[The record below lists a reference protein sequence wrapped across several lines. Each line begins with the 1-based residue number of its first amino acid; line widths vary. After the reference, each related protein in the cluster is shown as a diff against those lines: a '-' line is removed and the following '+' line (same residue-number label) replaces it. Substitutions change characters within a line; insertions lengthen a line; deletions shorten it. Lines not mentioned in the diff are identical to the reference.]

1 MKFVDEAIISV
12 KAGDG
17 GNGVVSFR
25 REKYIPRGG
34 PDGGDGGKG
43 GDVIMQATTNLNTL
57 IDFRVNNQFKAEF
70 GQAGRSKNRSGQSGD
85 DLIIFVPCG
94 TKIENIE
101 TGEVIGDL
109 SNDGDQCLVAKAGY
123 GGKGNT
129 RFKTSRNRAPRK
141 ATSGTNGEQRKLHL
155 ELNLLADVGLLG
167 YPNAGKSTFI
177 RSVSSAKPKI
187 ADYPFTTLN
196 PNLGMVRVDYD
207 NSFVIADIPGIIEG
221 ASDGMGLGIE
231 FLKHLSRTS
240 ILLHI
245 VDLFEP
251 AEVDEITLSIK
262 ALTSE
267 LRKFEESLYEKER
280 WLIFNKID
288 LLEEPQLKIDEI
300 LSDLDWQGPVF
311 SISAETSTGTEKLKN
326 ELMRRLNE
334 LNLSENN

>member
-1 MKFVDEAIISV
+1 
-12 KAGDG
+12 
-17 GNGVVSFR
+17 
-25 REKYIPRGG
+25 
-34 PDGGDGGKG
+34 
-43 GDVIMQATTNLNTL
+43 
-57 IDFRVNNQFKAEF
+57 
-70 GQAGRSKNRSGQSGD
+70 
-85 DLIIFVPCG
+85 
-94 TKIENIE
+94 
-101 TGEVIGDL
+101 
-109 SNDGDQCLVAKAGY
+109 
-123 GGKGNT
+123 
-129 RFKTSRNRAPRK
+129 
-141 ATSGTNGEQRKLHL
+141 
-155 ELNLLADVGLLG
+155 
-167 YPNAGKSTFI
+167 
-177 RSVSSAKPKI
+177 
-187 ADYPFTTLN
+187 
-196 PNLGMVRVDYD
+196 MVRVDYE

-334 LNLSENN
+334 LNLSKNN

>member
-1 MKFVDEAIISV
+1 
-12 KAGDG
+12 
-17 GNGVVSFR
+17 
-25 REKYIPRGG
+25 
-34 PDGGDGGKG
+34 
-43 GDVIMQATTNLNTL
+43 
-57 IDFRVNNQFKAEF
+57 
-70 GQAGRSKNRSGQSGD
+70 
-85 DLIIFVPCG
+85 
-94 TKIENIE
+94 
-101 TGEVIGDL
+101 
-109 SNDGDQCLVAKAGY
+109 
-123 GGKGNT
+123 
-129 RFKTSRNRAPRK
+129 
-141 ATSGTNGEQRKLHL
+141 
-155 ELNLLADVGLLG
+155 LLADVGLLG

-177 RSVSSAKPKI
+177 RSVSSAKPKV

-221 ASDGMGLGIE
+221 ASDGMGLGLE

-245 VDLFEP
+245 VDLFDP
-251 AEVDEITLSIK
+251 AEVDEITLSIN
-262 ALTSE
+262 ALASE

-300 LSDLDWQGPVF
+300 LSHLDWDGPVF
-311 SISAETSTGTEKLKN
+311 SISAETLIGTEKLKN